1 MAHARV
7 CLRMNAGRL
16 CNRPAKISAAKL
28 KTTVVKNLRLEL
40 QNRFDG
46 LELDENASPEDE

>member
-7 CLRMNAGRL
+7 CLRMKAGRL
-16 CNRPAKISAAKL
+16 CNRPVKLSAAKL
-28 KTTVVKNLRLEL
+28 KTTAVKNLRLEL
-40 QNRFDG
+40 HNRFDG